1 MKYDIWQKGTLWRNQ
16 DRIYYF
22 DELGQGQLFKSAVY
36 QVMDAPSVQLLHGS
50 VRDDDIR
57 RMIYDEKLIIPKTK
71 DPIQAKEEV
80 RFCLSFGELFD

>member
-36 QVMDAPSVQLLHGS
+36 QVIDAPSVQRLHGS

-57 RMIYDEKLIIPKTK
+57 RMIYDEKLIIPKIK
-71 DPIQAKEEV
+71 I
-80 RFCLSFGELFD
+80 RFKPKKKYDSAFLLVIS